1 MTLGFMQNWPKYMGM
16 QNEKTHFVQKIWN
29 SLLDMD
35 YDTYSDY
42 LSPEGLPN
50 NLWNVLV
57 NYKHN
62 VFLPK
67 IHTIRRDENG
77 RWKPGM
83 DIHFVINS
91 RTKDRF
97 QFAPVV
103 KCKSVQT
110 IEISCANH
118 LSINDEY
125 VSYYG
130 EIEQYGEKWG
140 YALNVKIDG
149 RQLGSVEVE
158 KLAKNDGFDSVFDF
172 YKYFEKD
179 FKGRLIHW
187 TDLKY

>member
-1 MTLGFMQNWPKYMGM
+1 RRKKTMTLGFMQNWPKYMAM

-42 LSPEGLPN
+42 LYPEGLPN

-83 DIHFVINS
+83 GIHFVINS

-103 KCKSVQT
+103 KCKSFQT
-110 IEISCANH
+110 I
-118 LSINDEY
+118 
-125 VSYYG
+125 
-130 EIEQYGEKWG
+130 
-140 YALNVKIDG
+140 
-149 RQLGSVEVE
+149 
-158 KLAKNDGFDSVFDF
+158 
-172 YKYFEKD
+172 
-179 FKGRLIHW
+179 
-187 TDLKY
+187 